1 MQSRLVT
8 RKNELEREL
17 RRGVRDPA
25 RKRYLTARLVQIEND
40 IRSMGFSDEEIE
52 KNEFPDGVSAS
63 FSVRIRMLPDGTRC
77 RSKSPEANYKEA
89 ALRSP
94 GRRGFHTCASVE
106 SKQEVSARNEA
117 APHRH
122 SVEKSSRRE
131 DHRGN
136 WSR

>member
-52 KNEFPDGVSAS
+52 KNEFADGGKTISGRQFLVP
-63 FSVRIRMLPDGTRC
+63 LPEWTTD
-77 RSKSPEANYKEA
+77 KK
-89 ALRSP
+89 
-94 GRRGFHTCASVE
+94 
-106 SKQEVSARNEA
+106 
-117 APHRH
+117 
-122 SVEKSSRRE
+122 
-131 DHRGN
+131 
-136 WSR
+136 